1 MIYKII
7 NTYLVTLFSFLAN
20 PTNFKIPNSV
30 YALGIFIYFIQP
42 YSKLFNNQSEPDT
55 FMNYIAT
62 FSSYSTL
69 IQFIQQENTD
79 STFWVF
85 YAIFHLP
92 ILILIIL
99 PILNSFSSK
108 QDRENNPFLSSVSSF
123 YSVLLSFYSFI
134 LSEIYLEFN
143 SQLIF
148 SNSLIQ
154 KFVGVIFGCC
164 SFGISQMSSFVCQTH
179 EFNDIN
185 RYKRKISLFQVAQ
198 ILKAL
203 ITVSS
208 YFPTKSSKLSI
219 VICIILFSI
228 ISIYDSLIQRPFPS
242 VFLTKWYLG
251 SALAFAMAN
260 IIQIIFKYDLIIE
273 SCSIYLIIGLCPLSY
288 YLGLSFYEDKFM
300 KLIQNR
306 NIQDFWIYSQE
317 LIEMYS
323 SQELKLIV
331 YISIRNHI
339 NHCQNVGCYCSKYG
353 KNLKLDS
360 NSQSIISGNKD
371 TTLNYRCL
379 RELNLKFDDIV
390 KLMDSL
396 FFQTLNHPKL
406 KRKDR
411 LNYLYASFLE
421 KYSGNKLMSYYFL
434 KLFCYKHKAKLSYF
448 YKLIFPKIIKK
459 LELKLIYFNKI
470 QQENNQK
477 EQQIDELSLETII
490 QIENSCL
497 SYQQSFV
504 QILTQKI
511 IIWQL
516 IEKGSE
522 SISIFIKRIY
532 RPLMEIVT
540 QNKKIQ
546 YEISQLSQNYE
557 NAGFLKL
564 LQLSYLVIS
573 NSLGRVNILEQ
584 KIQELKNRDQYRED
598 EGLNNFNLMRGQF
611 TLIKTGLIKSLG
623 CILSKNEDRIE
634 AFFNYNRDEQTKITN
649 INQLMP
655 PHIASF
661 HNQIIHQYIQNGQT
675 YLLYD
680 NRRVYVSNKNQF
692 IFPIMLSLRNDFTNF
707 EDCVF
712 NVCMLKVSFQDAI
725 MFDARGS
732 ILGMSENLFSLLSD
746 SEKLFSYADLLK
758 YGLIQVLFPN
768 FYKVLNDID
777 EAQNNYYKES
787 DVTADLEFEDLKSSI
802 HINSNFISLCQQYQ
816 NHSSG
821 SQYDN
826 QLSKMSTTHNKV
838 ELFDKRDRELMKDF
852 AQEQKN
858 LKKSSRGFRLRFD
871 LQKFEKNFK
880 GLSQEFF
887 TFVGTESHRQNIFT
901 YFIIDIKEISSAKS
915 KPNQTVSTI
924 SQYLTISH
932 NYTQTDQRVSTSMFN
947 KEIQYNAQ
955 MNEEIDGQEEKGT
968 LQFNISL
975 SQPMQPVF
983 QVESPRIQLETPK
996 DTERGMLSNKHQ
1008 SSDLVGQQRYFKN
1021 SFDNFYEKQLKQK
1034 DLTDPK
1040 FISKNGLQDDGI
1052 REFEEELE
1060 FGQLNQQQQI
1070 QMQINQLMEDP
1081 PTFQK
1086 QQCVV
1091 YVHKIKQNKQKRI
1104 LDEQQSTTS
1113 GMSKAERE
1121 NLEKIYM
1128 NSKMPHQFYYLISS
1142 WIFITF
1148 ISLTS
1153 VITLSIIS
1161 ISMLEDVITTSA
1173 HLLIP
1178 YEFNRAYINSAQQ
1191 AIYLHSKQFQDENI
1205 NNFNL
1210 SINQLQESITETTI
1224 TYRELLNEEID
1235 QYIKVQEN
1243 NIPIKVYTD
1252 IDTFQ
1257 SVEINIYD
1265 FLLSNYQIM
1274 LSINETNQLLN
1285 LISRF
1290 YDITESTDV
1299 INDFQMQGIIDDI
1312 DQMMLVQDYIT
1323 FLTIGILV
1331 LPLFPYLRNY
1341 NKLNIY
1347 QEKIVLLI
1355 TRVNINEFQKEVKNL
1370 SEILEN
1376 ITKLNTLNLVTN
1388 DFVSQEILN
1397 DRPNYSLKTNAK
1409 QQILQ
1414 TKIYDVKLSMW
1425 FEVSILIFIFFSVTI
1440 YLIGGLLFSNQIPS
1454 DYLARAEQYVH
1465 LSHEYQHIQHYNLLN
1480 EMIVNNYTTETMS
1493 DIFVKYDEAI
1503 QSYNFLPLPLAKEN
1517 GDLEFLNEIYYND
1530 LCDNSNHFVCG
1541 QKQFRKSYQNGL
1553 NGVLQNIKLL
1563 FYQEHFKRYVSDE
1576 YWALI
1581 VFFPSFIEPF
1591 IYQIISEKNTYLSTY
1606 IYNLEVGCLLY
1617 YLAGGL
1623 SMTLFSFLYFY
1634 KQSEILHNQIYLIRH
1649 LLMFIPFEK
1658 FNEQIT
1664 LSLLKQIKEY

>member
-1 MIYKII
+1 
-7 NTYLVTLFSFLAN
+7 
-20 PTNFKIPNSV
+20 
-30 YALGIFIYFIQP
+30 
-42 YSKLFNNQSEPDT
+42 
-55 FMNYIAT
+55 
-62 FSSYSTL
+62 
-69 IQFIQQENTD
+69 
-79 STFWVF
+79 
-85 YAIFHLP
+85 
-92 ILILIIL
+92 
-99 PILNSFSSK
+99 
-108 QDRENNPFLSSVSSF
+108 
-123 YSVLLSFYSFI
+123 
-134 LSEIYLEFN
+134 
-143 SQLIF
+143 
-148 SNSLIQ
+148 
-154 KFVGVIFGCC
+154 
-164 SFGISQMSSFVCQTH
+164 
-179 EFNDIN
+179 
-185 RYKRKISLFQVAQ
+185 
-198 ILKAL
+198 
-203 ITVSS
+203 
-208 YFPTKSSKLSI
+208 
-219 VICIILFSI
+219 
-228 ISIYDSLIQRPFPS
+228 
-242 VFLTKWYLG
+242 
-251 SALAFAMAN
+251 MAN
-260 IIQIIFKYDLIIE
+260 IVQIIFKYDLIIE
-273 SCSIYLIIGLCPLSY
+273 NCSIYLIIGLCPLSY
-288 YLGLSFYEDKFM
+288 YLGLSFYEDIFIN
-300 KLIQNR
+300 LIQNR

-323 SQELKLIV
+323 SQEQKLII

-339 NHCQNVGCYCSKYG
+339 NHCSNVGCYCSKYG

-360 NSQSIISGNKD
+360 NSQSIVSGNKD
-371 TTLNYRCL
+371 MTLNYRCL
-379 RELNLKFDDIV
+379 RELNLKFDDVV

-448 YKLIFPKIIKK
+448 YRMIFPKIIKK

-470 QQENNQK
+470 QQENNK
-477 EQQIDELSLETII
+477 KDSLLDDLSLETVI
-490 QIENSCL
+490 QIENSCA
-497 SYQQSFV
+497 SYQKSFV
-504 QILTQKI
+504 SILTQKI

-522 SISIFIKRIY
+522 SISIFIKKIY
-532 RPLMEIVT
+532 RPLIEIVT

-557 NAGFLKL
+557 NAGFLKI

-611 TLIKTGLIKSLG
+611 TLIKTGLIRSLG
-623 CILSKNEDRIE
+623 YILSKNEERIE
-634 AFFNYNRDEQTKITN
+634 AFFNYNKDEQAKIIN

-661 HNQIIHQYIQNGQT
+661 HNQIIHQYIQTGQT
-675 YLLYD
+675 YLMYD

-692 IFPIMLSLRNDFTNF
+692 IFPIMLSLRNDFSNF

-725 MFDARGS
+725 MFDGRGS
-732 ILGMSENLFSLLSD
+732 ILGMSENLFTLLSD
-746 SEKLFSYADLLK
+746 SEKLFSYADILK

-768 FYKVLNDID
+768 FYKVLDDID
-777 EAQNNYYKES
+777 EAQNNYYRDS

-816 NHSSG
+816 NHSQG
-821 SQYDN
+821 SQYDKE
-826 QLSKMSTTHNKV
+826 LSKMSTTNNRV
-838 ELFDKRDRELMKDF
+838 ELFDRKDRELMKEF
-852 AQEQKN
+852 AQEQKG
-858 LKKSSRGFRLRFD
+858 LKKTSRGFRLRFD

-887 TFVGTESHRQNIFT
+887 TFVGTESQRQNVFT
-901 YFIIDIKEISSAKS
+901 YFIIDIKELSQATS
-915 KPNQTVSTI
+915 KVNQTVSTI

-932 NYTQTDQRVSTSMFN
+932 NYTQTDQKMSTIMIN
-947 KEIQYNAQ
+947 KDLQYNAQ
-955 MNEEIDGQEEKGT
+955 MNDEIDGQEEKGT

-975 SQPMQPVF
+975 SQPMQPAF

-996 DTERGMLSNKHQ
+996 DTERGMLSNKHH
-1008 SSDLVGQQRYFKN
+1008 SSDLLGQQRYFKN
-1021 SFDNFYEKQLKQK
+1021 MFDNVYEQQLKQK
-1034 DLTDPK
+1034 GLNDPR
-1040 FISKNGLQDDGI
+1040 FISKNGIQDDGM

-1060 FGQLNQQQQI
+1060 YGYLHHQQQQKE
-1070 QMQINQLMEDP
+1070 QLNEDP

-1091 YVHKIKQNKQKRI
+1091 YVNKIKQNKQKRI

-1142 WIFITF
+1142 WIFIIV
-1148 ISLTS
+1148 ISLAS
-1153 VITLSIIS
+1153 IITLSVLS
-1161 ISMLEDVITTSA
+1161 VSMLEDVITTSA

-1191 AIYLHSKQFQDENI
+1191 AIYLHSKQFQED
-1205 NNFNL
+1205 NFNNYNI
-1210 SINQLQESITETTI
+1210 SINSFYESITETTV
-1224 TYRELLNEEID
+1224 TYRELLNSEID
-1235 QYIKVQEN
+1235 QYIKVEEQ
-1243 NIPIKVYTD
+1243 NISIEVYTD
-1252 IDTFQ
+1252 MDNYQ
-1257 SVEINIYD
+1257 QDEISIYD

-1274 LSINETNQLLN
+1274 LSINETNQLFN

-1299 INDFQMQGIIDDI
+1299 INDFQMDGIVNDI
-1312 DQMMLVQDYIT
+1312 NNLINVQDYIT
-1323 FLTIGILV
+1323 FFTIGILV

-1341 NKLNIY
+1341 KKLNIY

-1355 TRVNINEFQKEVKNL
+1355 TRINVNEFQKEVKYI

-1376 ITKLNTLNLVTN
+1376 ISKLNTLNLVTS

-1397 DRPNYSLKTNAK
+1397 DKPNYSLKTNAK

-1425 FEVSILIFIFFSVTI
+1425 FEFTIVIFIFISMTI
-1440 YLIGGLLFSNQIPS
+1440 YWIGGLLFSNQIPS
-1454 DYLARAEQYVH
+1454 DYLERAEQYVH

-1480 EMIVNNYTTETMS
+1480 EMIVNTYTKES
-1493 DIFVKYDEAI
+1493 LADIYVKYDEAI
-1503 QSYNFLPLPLAKEN
+1503 QSYSVLPLPLAKEN

-1530 LCDNSNHFVCG
+1530 LCINSNHFVCG
-1541 QKQFRKSYQNGL
+1541 QQQLRKSYQNGL

-1576 YWALI
+1576 YWALV

-1591 IYQIISEKNTYLSTY
+1591 IYQIITEKNSYLSTY

-1623 SMTLFSFLYFY
+1623 SMTLFSLVYFY
-1634 KQSEILHNQIYLIRH
+1634 KQSESNYTTINFSSSQLNIFDQTSTDVYS
-1649 LLMFIPFEK
+1649 F
-1658 FNEQIT
+1658 
-1664 LSLLKQIKEY
+1664 